1 MRYLL
6 NIGNTRT
13 AVGVG
18 VPGSDGFAMEFHST
32 VGFGEAWSPSAPD
45 GGWHAVAASVVPSAR
60 RALEA
65 RFPGRFHFISA
76 EDFPWIDCSAYDMPR
91 LGADRLANIAAAHRL
106 SPGRAVLVIDCG
118 TALNS
123 VCVSPDG
130 RFLGGVILPG
140 RGTALRSLAKDTAQ
154 LPEFSVAATHELN
167 PLGLTSE
174 DAIRN
179 GVDIGIL
186 GAAEAIVRKTRALPE
201 MRGCR
206 VWFTGG
212 DAPFFAEY
220 LPRDLEAE
228 VAPLPLTLYGVSLA
242 DVEKAG
248 RQ

>member
-1 MRYLL
+1 
-6 NIGNTRT
+6 
-13 AVGVG
+13 
-18 VPGSDGFAMEFHST
+18 
-32 VGFGEAWSPSAPD
+32 
-45 GGWHAVAASVVPSAR
+45 
-60 RALEA
+60 
-65 RFPGRFHFISA
+65 
-76 EDFPWIDCSAYDMPR
+76 MPR

-106 SPGRAVLVIDCG
+106 SPGRAVLVVDCG

-242 DVEKAG
+242 DVKKAG